1 MKPWK
6 QVFAV
11 AAAAAMVLASGE
23 VLALGLGVP
32 NTRAMLGETLRMT
45 IPLEL
50 ESGEDA
56 DDGCPQAEVFYGD
69 SRIDAG
75 KVILGVSPQSGR
87 HRVMS
92 VRVVQSINEPLVEV
106 TVSYGCAARLQR
118 KFTVFASP
126 PEFVPTVVLRPATSS
141 APYGSERDE
150 TGPRTVVLSPS
161 PSAQTAMGTST
172 GAGDSARDRAPPP
185 RIQRAAPARGH
196 TATSSR
202 NAKVVPAPQTPPPE
216 SRMTAPSAAPVPAAV
231 PASAP
236 APVVKPAAAASA
248 AAPQASAALPKKS
261 EPAKPTA
268 GPRLMLDPVTP
279 MAATLPG
286 AGASDAAS
294 GVQPNLVTSQAG
306 SDMDRLQAQ
315 LAQDRQRLDEMAQ
328 RITQLRQDA
337 VQAKAAASGV
347 GLNRP
352 AGLDSATHP
361 IWLIIVSAVAVLA
374 LLLSAY
380 LFMHLR
386 RQERANAWWSDPDS
400 R

>member
-50 ESGEDA
+50 ESGEDT

-216 SRMTAPSAAPVPAAV
+216 SRMTAPSAAPVPAA
-231 PASAP
+231 
-236 APVVKPAAAASA
+236 AASA
-248 AAPQASAALPKKS
+248 AAPQASAVLPKKS
-261 EPAKPTA
+261 EPAMPTA

-286 AGASDAAS
+286 AGVSDAAS

-337 VQAKAAASGV
+337 AQAKVAASGV